1 MAARQTVADAS
12 FPEHVTDTQCARTV
26 VVALTALVAA
36 QVVFGVWPVVGK
48 LVLPYLPA
56 RTLVGTRVGLSG
68 PLLFL
73 LTRPWR
79 AGMNRREVLYCAML
93 AFFGVVANQT
103 LFIEGLSH
111 STPINA
117 AVLGCLIPCYT
128 LLIAVMIRQEKFD
141 ARRMLGVALA
151 LLGALWLVGA
161 ERLDLGQER
170 LWGNL
175 ALCGNTLLYSIYLVL
190 SRPLVQKYGAFPVTG
205 WVFGWSAL
213 EILPYSG
220 PVLLTTDWAGLPAG
234 VWAGVAYIV
243 LGASVI
249 SYLCNAYALRHVS
262 ASTVAVFVYLQPV
275 VTGLAAGKAL
285 GTRPGWQVLTAAA
298 LIFSGVAVT
307 ATRRTGRTSPH

>member
-1 MAARQTVADAS
+1 MTDADR
-12 FPEHVTDTQCARTV
+12 ARTRV
-26 VVALTALVAA
+26 QALASLVAA

-56 RTLVGTRVGLSG
+56 RTLVGTRVGLAG

-79 AGMNRREVLYCAML
+79 AGMTRREVAYCGLL
-93 AFFGVVANQT
+93 AFFGVTANQT

-111 STPINA
+111 STPLNA

-128 LLIAVMIRQEKFD
+128 LLIAMVIRQEKVD
-141 ARRMLGVALA
+141 SRRILGVTLA

-161 ERLDLGQER
+161 EHLDLGPER

-175 ALCGNTLLYSIYLVL
+175 ALCANTLLYSVYLVL
-190 SRPLVQKYGAFPVTG
+190 SRPLVQKYGALVVTG

-213 EILPYSG
+213 EILPYSA
-220 PVLLTTDWAGLPAG
+220 PVLLTTEWAALPMS

-243 LGASVI
+243 LGASVV
-249 SYLCNAYALRHVS
+249 SYLANAYALRHVS

-275 VTGLAAGKAL
+275 VTGLAAGKML

-307 ATRRTGRTSPH
+307 AMRRAR